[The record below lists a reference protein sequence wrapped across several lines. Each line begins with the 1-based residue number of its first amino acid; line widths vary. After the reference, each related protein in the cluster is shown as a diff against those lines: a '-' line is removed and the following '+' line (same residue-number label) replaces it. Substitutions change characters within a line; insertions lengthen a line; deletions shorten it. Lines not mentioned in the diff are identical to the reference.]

1 METAEQYYLKALDA
15 YEKHDYASA
24 LQLFIE
30 ATNLG
35 HELAVYM
42 LGVMHYNGQGVKQD
56 VDKSIRYFEYVAKRG
71 NPDAMFNLGI
81 ILEKQKGNSSEALA
95 WYQKAA
101 DLGQADAL
109 KKLPKQPPKKFSPT
123 EIRELVRSGFKAET
137 ENDYHTA
144 IRFYKQAGEA
154 GHADALYSTGLMYRK
169 IDDNARAYFYFR
181 EAALKGD
188 LEAMNDFIIAG
199 IAHGRLPEP
208 NSFSFLSPDEHLDF
222 FKESFVEIDSLV
234 HDESVRWLFEGA
246 IAVDDEIKTS
256 QLAADFNYCRAIT
269 LASMYSL
276 GIGTTEDKKATVSI
290 HSRVYKNLLK
300 ILNAKDTSHLD
311 NKIVANAYLM
321 GGYIFFNGYGVE
333 KNDKYARDLWSI
345 SGELLNN
352 PDAMCYLGQYFSGS
366 LAEKR
371 KWYSKAAELGLSKAM
386 RALKEWD
393 DEKAQFEKNLRLAK
407 QGDYV
412 AICELAKSYDRGIG
426 VERDSSLVAKLLLKA
441 EPICYRHE
449 KNLQIN
455 SIDEIDNIPLLY
467 DSIALSLGHAYYRG
481 NGVEQDYYEA
491 FRWYS
496 KAADI
501 GNYDAMLA
509 LSKMYAEGKGTDK
522 RPSLA
527 DNAKKLADEISGG
540 LAGVVKDEYFLGR
553 KLWLGE
559 FGEKAFLR
567 AIKHFKRIIDKEK
580 LTDSEL
586 EYKYAALD
594 TIVRMYE
601 EGEGFRKN
609 KQKAKEFRA
618 EAEKYRKYYKGC
630 FITTAVCDSLGKSDD
645 CYELTT
651 FRHFRDNWLIHNP
664 EGKLLIEQYYRIA
677 PTIVWNI
684 NSSDKATDIYRS
696 IWQQYLEPC
705 LRFIENKDF
714 ASCKNL
720 YVTMV
725 SELQKTYL
733 H

>member
-1 METAEQYYLKALDA
+1 MDTAEKYYLKALDA

-24 LQLFIE
+24 LQMFIE
-30 ATNLG
+30 AANSG

-42 LGVMHYNGQGVKQD
+42 LGVMYYSGQGVKQD

-71 NPDAMFNLGI
+71 NPDAMFNLGV
-81 ILEKQKGNSSEALA
+81 ILEKQKGNSSEALD

-109 KKLPKQPPKKFSPT
+109 KKLPKQPKKKLSPT
-123 EIRELVRSGFKAET
+123 EIRELVRHGFKAET
-137 ENDYHTA
+137 EKDYHTA

-154 GHADALYSTGLMYRK
+154 GHADALHSTGKMYSK
-169 IDDNARAYFYFR
+169 LDDNARAYFYFR

-188 LEAMNDFIIAG
+188 LDAAFDFIIAG
-199 IAHGRLPEP
+199 LAHGRPPEP
-208 NSFSFLSPDEHLDF
+208 NSFSFLPPDEHLDF
-222 FKESFVEIDSLV
+222 FKKSLAKIHSLV
-234 HDESVRWLFEGA
+234 IDEMSKA
-246 IAVDDEIKTS
+246 T
-256 QLAADFNYCRAIT
+256 AIT
-269 LASMYSL
+269 DVNFFGMHLLARMYAQ
-276 GIGTTEDKKATVSI
+276 GIGTTENKKMADEFDITVSN
-290 HSRVYKNLLK
+290 SLLK
-300 ILNAKDTSHLD
+300 ILTDKNIISQLNKETLSKAHL
-311 NKIVANAYLM
+311 LM
-321 GGYIFFNGYGVE
+321 GYVFHNGYGVKE
-333 KNDKYARDLWSI
+333 KDDDGARVLWETA
-345 SGELLNN
+345 GESLNN

-366 LAEKR
+366 LAEKI

-412 AICELAKSYDRGIG
+412 AIYELAQSYAKG
-426 VERDSSLVAKLLLKA
+426 VGVDADSSLVAKLLLAA

-449 KNLQIN
+449 KNLQID

-496 KAADI
+496 KAAGI
-501 GNYDAMLA
+501 GNYDAMIA

-527 DNAKKLADEISGG
+527 ENAKKLADEISGG
-540 LAGVVKDEYFLGR
+540 LAGVVKDEYFLAR

-559 FGEKAFLR
+559 FSGGKDFLR
-567 AIKHFKRIIDKEK
+567 AIKHFKNIIDKEK
-580 LTDSEL
+580 LSESEL

-594 TIVRMYE
+594 TIVKMYE
-601 EGEGFRKN
+601 AGEGFRKN

-651 FRHFRDNWLIHNP
+651 FRHFRDNWLIHDP

>member
-1 METAEQYYLKALDA
+1 MDTAEKYYLKALDA

-24 LQLFIE
+24 LQMFIE
-30 ATNLG
+30 AANSG

-42 LGVMHYNGQGVKQD
+42 LGVMYYSGQGVKQD

-71 NPDAMFNLGI
+71 NPDAMFNLGV
-81 ILEKQKGNSSEALA
+81 ILEKQKGNSSEALN

-109 KKLPKQPPKKFSPT
+109 KKLPKQPKKKLSPT
-123 EIRELVRSGFKAET
+123 EIRELVRHGFKAET

-154 GHADALYSTGLMYRK
+154 GHADALHSTGLMYSK
-169 IDDNARAYFYFR
+169 LDDNARAYFYFR
-181 EAALKGD
+181 EAALMGD
-188 LEAMNDFIIAG
+188 LEAEEDFIIAG
-199 IAHGRLPEP
+199 LAHGRPPEP
-208 NSFSFLSPDEHLDF
+208 NSFYILPPDEHLNF
-222 FKESFVEIDSLV
+222 FKESFVKIRSLV
-234 HDESVRWLFEGA
+234 DENFDKIIE
-246 IAVDDEIKTS
+246 EIKAG
-256 QLAADFNYCRAIT
+256 LIPVDFNYGGAML
-269 LASMYSL
+269 LAGMYSL
-276 GIGTTEDKKATVSI
+276 GIGTKEDKKEAAFIYDIVS
-290 HSRVYKNLLK
+290 KNLLK
-300 ILNAKDTSHLD
+300 VLKAKDISQL
-311 NKIVANAYLM
+311 NNEIVSTAYFM
-321 GGYIFFNGYGVE
+321 AGFIFHNGYGVE
-333 KNDKYARDLWSI
+333 KNHEYAQNFCKTA
-345 SGELLNN
+345 GGLLYN
-352 PDAMCYLGQYFSGS
+352 PYAMCYFGQYFSAS

-371 KWYSKAAELGLSKAM
+371 KWYSDAAELGHSKAM
-386 RALKEWD
+386 RVLKEMD

-449 KNLQIN
+449 KNLQID
-455 SIDEIDNIPLLY
+455 SIDEIDNVPLLY
-467 DSIALSLGHAYYRG
+467 DTIALNLGRAYYNGR
-481 NGVEQDYYEA
+481 GVEQDYYEA

-559 FGEKAFLR
+559 FGEKDFLR
-567 AIKHFKRIIDKEK
+567 AIKHFKNIIDKEK

-651 FRHFRDNWLIHNP
+651 FRHFRDNWLAHEP

-677 PTIVWNI
+677 PRIVWNI
-684 NSSDKATDIYRS
+684 NSSANASDVYSS

-705 LRFIENKDF
+705 LHFIENKDF
-714 ASCKNL
+714 ANCKQL
-720 YVTMV
+720 YVMMV